1 MRLTRLVLLPV
12 AGLAL
17 VACTATPPAATTA
30 HTRTSIARQTA
41 SPVQPISSPPPPPCP
56 PQVMTAGPGA
66 KTTADATVSVTTTV
80 KNTGT
85 STCSIDGYPTVAVT
99 GLPPAVGDWPH
110 KQLKVVQDG
119 PADMVILA
127 PGEGAVVTLTFT
139 QCRAGQEPTE
149 GSVVLLGVPHGG
161 ITLQLEDGSDLVE
174 CGDVVKATAFKA
186 HL

>member
-1 MRLTRLVLLPV
+1 MRLTRLLLLPV

-17 VACTATPPAATTA
+17 AACTATPPAATTV

-41 SPVQPISSPPPPPCP
+41 SPVQPISSPPPPPCS

-66 KTTADATVSVTTTV
+66 KTPGDTFSVTTTV

-85 STCSIDGYPTVAVT
+85 LTCSIDGYPTVAIT
-99 GLPPAVGDWPH
+99 GLPPATGDWPR
-110 KQLKVVQDG
+110 KQLKVIQDG

-127 PGEGAVVTLTFT
+127 PGEGAMVTLTFT
-139 QCRAGQEPTE
+139 RCRAGQEPTQ
-149 GSVVLLGVPHGG
+149 GPVVLLGVPHGG
-161 ITLQLEDGSDLVE
+161 ITLQLEDGSDFVE
-174 CGDVVKATAFKA
+174 CDDVVKATAFKA